1 MVIIMKIAICDDEAE
16 YRQILRERI
25 LHHAVTWNYEV
36 EITEYADGSSLLA
49 AVGKYGSQRSN
60 MEVSALQR
68 GAWECKNES
77 ADVYFLDIETEG
89 GADDG
94 IRTARELRR
103 RGDKGLI
110 VYVTGFID
118 YVQTGYEVR
127 AFRYLLKSQI
137 DRDLEQVLLD
147 IRKELE
153 GEDFFSYRKNKE
165 ILRVKLQDILYLESD
180 RRLVRIKCDQGEETF
195 YGSLDDVEEELAGKG
210 FLRCH
215 KSYLIHMDRV
225 RKLSGGQ
232 IVMEDGSIVAVS
244 RSYGKAV
251 KRALTLHFA
260 R

>member
-1 MVIIMKIAICDDEAE
+1 MKIVICDDEAA

-25 LHHAVTWNYEV
+25 LQHAMTRDYEA
-36 EITEYADGSSLLA
+36 EIAEYADGSSLLA
-49 AVGKYGSQRSN
+49 AMG
-60 MEVSALQR
+60 E
-68 GAWECKNES
+68 NEG
-77 ADVYFLDIETEG
+77 ADVYFLDIETEE

-103 RGDKGLI
+103 RGDRGLI

-137 DRDLEQVLLD
+137 DRSLDQVLQD

-153 GEDFFSYRKNKE
+153 GDAFFSFHKNKE
-165 ILRVKLQDILYLESD
+165 IMRVKLRDILYLESD
-180 RRLVRIKCDQGEETF
+180 RRLVRIKCDRGEETF
-195 YGSLDDVEEELAGKG
+195 YGSLDHVAEELSGKG

-215 KSYLIHMDRV
+215 KSYLIHMERV
-225 RKLSGGQ
+225 KNFAGEHV
-232 IVMEDGSIVAVS
+232 VMEDGSILPVS
-244 RSYGKAV
+244 RSYGKTV
-251 KRALTLHFA
+251 KRELTLYFT